1 MTVKSGG
8 ELDLTGE
15 NNLSG
20 VQLINN
26 GQVNVTGTQHA
37 SAATVFNTGT
47 AIAIDITGDTCSR
60 PTIPNTHAHSGARAR

>member
-1 MTVKSGG
+1 MAGLPAGQLRVNSGG

-26 GQVNVTGTQHA
+26 GQVNVTG
-37 SAATVFNTGT
+37 SDNRLV
-47 AIAIDITGDTCSR
+47 
-60 PTIPNTHAHSGARAR
+60 